1 MNELNYDDLV
11 QKALKQVVKD
21 SLRLAAQYGL
31 PGKHHFYI
39 SFRTDHPLT
48 SIPPYLIENHPEEMT
63 IVLQYQFWDLD
74 VLDKT
79 FEVTLSFNDI
89 HERLVVPFDALTSF
103 VDPSVKFGLQFTPFM
118 EEPVESQTPK
128 PANKAPLTSSAPQE
142 VESSDTS
149 NVIMIDAFRKK

>member
-1 MNELNYDDLV
+1 MSELNYDDLV
-11 QKALKQVVKD
+11 QKALKQVVRD
-21 SLRLAAQYGL
+21 SLTFAAQHGL
-31 PGKHHFYI
+31 PEKHHFYI

-48 SIPPYLIENHPEEMT
+48 VIPAYLVESHPEEMT

-74 VLDKT
+74 ILDKT

-103 VDPSVKFGLQFTPFM
+103 VDPSVKFGLQFTPFT
-118 EEPVESQTPK
+118 EDAHEAQSL
-128 PANKAPLTSSAPQE
+128 KAPKSEPASVALE
-142 VESSDTS
+142 ESSGSDAS

>member
-11 QKALKQVVKD
+11 QKALKQVVRD
-21 SLRLAAQYGL
+21 SLTFAAQSGL

-48 SIPPYLIENHPEEMT
+48 SIPAYLIENHPEEMT

-74 VLDKT
+74 VMDKT

-89 HERLVVPFDALTSF
+89 HERLVIPFDGLTSF
-103 VDPSVKFGLQFTPFM
+103 VDPSVKFGLQFTPFT
-118 EEPVESQTPK
+118 ET
-128 PANKAPLTSSAPQE
+128 TG
-142 VESSDTS
+142 ESSPLHVQSKNPQQIPSLEEDAEKPN